1 MRRSFV
7 AAGLLASALAGVPAS
22 AEWLVLR
29 DGARLEVKGTPR
41 VEGRRVTFTT
51 KQGTLAALPA
61 AEVDLAATEA
71 ANRAPAPEPA
81 AEVPARAPVRRFT
94 DADFSHVDEV
104 SEPTIAFFTTSW
116 CGWCR
121 KSRALLD
128 ELGARYHERDVEQDA
143 AAAVDKDRIAPESG
157 VPVIAF
163 GETVLTGYT
172 ERGIRQ
178 LVEQWRTAEKAA
190 EIDREASRQPAGR
203 PSAPR

>member
-1 MRRSFV
+1 MSRIPV
-7 AAGLLASALAGVPAS
+7 AAALLGSALVAVPAG

-29 DGARLEVKGTPR
+29 DGARLEVKGAPR

-71 ANRAPAPEPA
+71 ANRAPAPTPA
-81 AEVPARAPVRRFT
+81 PKPSPAPVRRFT
-94 DADFSHVDEV
+94 DADFSHVDDV
-104 SEPTIAFFTTSW
+104 GEPTIAFFTTSW

-143 AAAVDKDRIAPESG
+143 AAAVEKERIAPDSG

-172 ERGIRQ
+172 DRGIRQ
-178 LVEQWRTAEKAA
+178 LVERWRAAEKQA
-190 EIDREASRQPAGR
+190 EAEREASRQPATRG
-203 PSAPR
+203 SAPR

>member
-1 MRRSFV
+1 MRRAIV
-7 AAGLLASALAGVPAS
+7 AAALLASGLGAAPAC

-29 DGARLEVKGTPR
+29 DGARLEIAGTAR
-41 VEGRRVTFTT
+41 VEGRRVLFTT

-61 AEVDLAATEA
+61 AEVDLVATEA
-71 ANRAPAPEPA
+71 ANRAPAPA
-81 AEVPARAPVRRFT
+81 AATKAEAPERPVRRFT
-94 DADFSHVDEV
+94 DADFSHVDDV

-121 KSRALLD
+121 KSRELLD

-143 AAAVDKDRIAPESG
+143 AAAVEKDRIAPESG

-172 ERGIRQ
+172 ERGIRG
-178 LVEQWRTAEKAA
+178 LVEEWRSAEKAA
-190 EIDREASRQPAGR
+190 EAEREASRRPPASGA
-203 PSAPR
+203 AP